1 MEFGDEL
8 RPGTMANALLE
19 GRTEVDS
26 CVPVNYKRYRTAVVD
41 STCPGSHDL
50 QGYVTKVMVTKSA
63 PSIRKRAQSRDV
75 MDTCSSNQPD
85 RGISLPIMGV
95 ESLRSRRSHVS

>member
-1 MEFGDEL
+1 MDIG
-8 RPGTMANALLE
+8 LLS
-19 GRTEVDS
+19 GWLEVDS
-26 CVPVNYKRYRTAVVD
+26 ERPVNYKRDRSAVVD
-41 STCPGSHDL
+41 STSPGSHDL
-50 QGYVTKVMVTKSA
+50 QGYVTKVMVTQSA

-85 RGISLPIMGV
+85 RGIPLPIMGM